1 MNIKVV
7 IDTNVLVSSL
17 SRKSKYNYLIDLI
30 YNNKIDIVVTSE
42 ILLEYEEI
50 LSSKYSKLA
59 TDNFFTLISELE
71 NAQFVNVYFNWNLLT
86 DTDDN
91 KFVDCYVAA
100 NAELLITNDKGFNQ
114 LNNVEFPRIN
124 IISLED
130 FLNNMR

>member
-91 KFVDCYVAA
+91 KFVDCYVEIGRAH
-100 NAELLITNDKGFNQ
+100 
-114 LNNVEFPRIN
+114 V
-124 IISLED
+124 
-130 FLNNMR
+130 